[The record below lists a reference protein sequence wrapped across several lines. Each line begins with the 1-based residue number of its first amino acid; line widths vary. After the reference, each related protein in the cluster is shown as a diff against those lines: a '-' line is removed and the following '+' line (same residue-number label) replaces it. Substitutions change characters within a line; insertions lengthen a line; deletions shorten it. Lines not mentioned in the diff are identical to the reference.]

1 VIEDFNEALWQH
13 EHLSI
18 FPRQENQ
25 MAAFR
30 DALMIYGLKD
40 LGFTEL
46 TFTFDNQKSG
56 GNNVQVR
63 LDRAV
68 ADDRWRNIF
77 TDASVVHLVSPCSDH
92 APILVQ
98 LNQKT
103 RMPQGRRC
111 LRYEILWER
120 DHALPE
126 VIKNAWT
133 GLGTKSDMGDVHAA
147 LEQEM
152 NILHKWGGKK
162 FGNVMHQLT
171 QLSRKLGNL
180 MACDTSR
187 EEIRETMD
195 MMNELLYREEMLWL
209 QRSHSMWLKGGGR
222 ALCG

>member
-126 VIKNAWT
+126 VIKMHGPGWVLNLIW
-133 GLGTKSDMGDVHAA
+133 
-147 LEQEM
+147 
-152 NILHKWGGKK
+152 
-162 FGNVMHQLT
+162 VMSMQLWNK
-171 QLSRKLGNL
+171 R
-180 MACDTSR
+180 
-187 EEIRETMD
+187 
-195 MMNELLYREEMLWL
+195 
-209 QRSHSMWLKGGGR
+209 
-222 ALCG
+222 

>member
-1 VIEDFNEALWQH
+1 LSGGLALFWHESVDVEVKEVNNRFIHVYLKLSSIEPIWQATFVYGEPRTENRHRMWSSLCDLKASTTLPWCVIGDFNEALWQH

-18 FPRQENQ
+18 CPRQENQ

-30 DALMIYGLKD
+30 DALMICGLND
-40 LGFTEL
+40 LGFIGL
-46 TFTFDNQKSG
+46 PFTFDNQRSG
-56 GNNVQVR
+56 RNNVRVR

-92 APILVQ
+92 AQILVQ

-126 VIKNAWT
+126 VIKMHGPGWVLNLIW
-133 GLGTKSDMGDVHAA
+133 
-147 LEQEM
+147 
-152 NILHKWGGKK
+152 
-162 FGNVMHQLT
+162 VMSMQLWNK
-171 QLSRKLGNL
+171 R
-180 MACDTSR
+180 
-187 EEIRETMD
+187 
-195 MMNELLYREEMLWL
+195 
-209 QRSHSMWLKGGGR
+209 
-222 ALCG
+222 